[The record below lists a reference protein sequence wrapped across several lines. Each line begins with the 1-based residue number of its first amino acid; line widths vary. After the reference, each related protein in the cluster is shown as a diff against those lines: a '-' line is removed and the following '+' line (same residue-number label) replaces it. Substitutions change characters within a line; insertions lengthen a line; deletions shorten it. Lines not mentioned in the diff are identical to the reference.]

1 MIAPKQVLSF
11 IQISSLIN
19 DEANVQE
26 INSKVN
32 WTTPLITYLR
42 SGTLPNGKDAARK
55 LKVKTLR
62 FVLNRDVLYKR
73 GFSRPYL
80 RCLSHD
86 EADYVMR
93 EVHEGICGNYS
104 GTQSLVH
111 KLIRAGYY
119 WPTMLKDAQAYVKT
133 CNKCQ
138 RFSNLIRQPS
148 EELTP
153 MTAPWPFAQW
163 GLDIMGPFPTAVR
176 QLKFLVVGIDY
187 FTKWVEAEAL
197 AIITKK
203 NI

>member
-93 EVHEGICGNYS
+93 EVHEGICRNHS
-104 GTQSLVH
+104 GARSLVH
-111 KLIRAGYY
+111 KIIRAGYY
-119 WPTMLKDAQAYVKT
+119 WLTMLKDAQAYVKAY
-133 CNKCQ
+133 NKCQ

-153 MTAPWPFAQW
+153 MTAPWPFAQ
-163 GLDIMGPFPTAVR
+163 
-176 QLKFLVVGIDY
+176 
-187 FTKWVEAEAL
+187 
-197 AIITKK
+197 
-203 NI
+203 